1 MHKGQFKTPI
11 WIVFSIICL
20 YAVIL
25 IAFNV
30 IVPLLMRFYDPC
42 WGKTESTLNRII
54 PSAFEFRDVYEI
66 NLSFGEC
73 ISRVSFSDTP
83 EEYCEK
89 KDAKWYLMA
98 EPNPLVKGT
107 GEKIADAGTKLLLG
121 GVLRRPRE
129 NICIPTNLS
138 LTLTQD
144 MSNLIMPGNYT
155 FKVKK
160 TAKDTY
166 TIDYLY
172 EAGPVAEAIELAK
185 RKAVARYRLPK
196 DAEILTENEDI
207 KKCLGLLKEN
217 SDYYILV
224 AVSDTGSNWYSLKPN
239 YGNIYMVKFINDEE
253 YGVYVEDMG
262 NKEFEQ
268 LDCDASIAPQIDWP
282 YHKYKDWERVTLNKM
297 LHSENCDPTYYA
309 WSTDI
314 KFEWSFWWDELE
326 DYTNVNDRCLER
338 NIKG

>member
-1 MHKGQFKTPI
+1 LVDDARIKRVLETPT
-11 WIVFSIICL
+11 FRNF
-20 YAVIL
+20 YNRARE
-25 IAFNV
+25 IAENEA
-30 IVPLLMRFYDPC
+30 LAAELR
-42 WGKTESTLNRII
+42 GES
-54 PSAFEFRDVYEI
+54 A
-66 NLSFGEC
+66 
-73 ISRVSFSDTP
+73 
-83 EEYCEK
+83 
-89 KDAKWYLMA
+89 
-98 EPNPLVKGT
+98 
-107 GEKIADAGTKLLLG
+107 
-121 GVLRRPRE
+121 
-129 NICIPTNLS
+129 
-138 LTLTQD
+138 Q
-144 MSNLIMPGNYT
+144 
-155 FKVKK
+155 
-160 TAKDTY
+160 
-166 TIDYLY
+166 
-172 EAGPVAEAIELAK
+172 
-185 RKAVARYRLPK
+185 AVARYRLPK